1 VNKPAASPKAA
12 SPKAAPPKAENKQGA
27 GFSGPGVPFDC
38 VALLLQGGGALG
50 AYQAGV
56 YEALVERNIEPT
68 WICGISIGAI
78 NSAII
83 AGNAPEQRVAR
94 LREFWESISSG
105 GNWNNWWLDLPGGL
119 FMRGV
124 MNQAAAGGVL
134 MQGIPGF
141 FTPQVPPA
149 PLQPKG
155 SRGATSWYDTHPLKS
170 TLERLVDFDLINQ
183 AKMRFSVGAVN
194 VRTGNFNYFD
204 TTKDKIGVEHVMASG
219 ALPPAFPAVEIE
231 GQIYWD
237 GGMVSNTPLDWVLSS
252 RADVNTLIFQL
263 DLWSARGDAPK
274 DLAEVATRMKD
285 IQYSSRTRAATDQ
298 FRYRQK
304 LRAALYR
311 LMQQMP
317 AELLKTP
324 EAKLLR
330 SETGPAAY
338 NIVQLIYRSASYE
351 SQSKDFE
358 FSRATMEEHWQA
370 GYRDAHTTLNHKE
383 VLTLPPNPSDV
394 RVFDCLR
401 PPGEHGGKIVD

>member
-1 VNKPAASPKAA
+1 VGFAGPAI
-12 SPKAAPPKAENKQGA
+12 
-27 GFSGPGVPFDC
+27 PFET

-50 AYQAGV
+50 AYQGGV
-56 YEALVERNIEPT
+56 YQALVEHEIEPT
-68 WICGISIGAI
+68 WVCGISIGAI

-83 AGNAPEQRVAR
+83 AGNPQEQRVAR
-94 LREFWESISSG
+94 LREFWEGVSSD

-141 FTPQVPPA
+141 FTPQIPPA

-155 SRGATSWYDTHPLKS
+155 TRAATSWYDTHPLRS
-170 TLERLVDFDLINQ
+170 TLERLVDFDRINHGT
-183 AKMRFSVGAVN
+183 MRFSVGAVN
-194 VRTGNFNYFD
+194 VRTGNFAYFD
-204 TTKDKIGVEHVMASG
+204 TTTDKIRVEHVMASG
-219 ALPPAFPAVEIE
+219 ALPPAFPPVEVE
-231 GQIYWD
+231 GELYWD

-252 RADVNTLIFQL
+252 RRDVDTLALQV
-263 DLWSARGDAPK
+263 DLWSARGPAPK
-274 DLAEVATRMKD
+274 DLADVGTRMKD

-298 FRYRQK
+298 FRQRQK
-304 LRAALYR
+304 LRAALYK

-317 AELLKTP
+317 PELAATP
-324 EAKLLR
+324 EAKLLKR
-330 SETGPAAY
+330 ETGPAAY

-351 SQSKDFE
+351 SQSKDYE

-370 GYRDAHTTLNHKE
+370 GYRDARTTLSHPE
-383 VLTLPPNPSDV
+383 VLALPPLPSDV

-401 PPGEHGGKIVD
+401 PPDERGGRTTD